1 MPRHHTKSSA
11 PGGSQRQLRVG
22 ETVRHA
28 VADILS
34 QGNVHDPDLEGHII
48 TVPEVRMSPDLKLAT
63 VYVMPLGGRDTD
75 VVIAALER
83 NKKFL
88 RGEIAHRV
96 NLKFAP
102 DIRFRIDERF
112 DEAERIEKLLRT
124 PAVQRDLAPDSD
136 DELMIVTT
144 ADSVI
149 DSENRRIARRLKKI
163 FLSTTRVDDARRGN
177 NDPRQDSR
185 QGKQPRQN
193 NQPRRDKRDVHG
205 WVVLDKPIGMTSTH
219 AVAVLKR
226 LFQAKRAGHAGTLD
240 PLASGGLPI
249 ALGEATK
256 TVPFVMD
263 GRKRYRF
270 TVTWG
275 EERDTD
281 DTEGR
286 ATQTSELRPTADAI
300 RALLPRFTGLIE
312 QIPPQYSAIKIQGER
327 AYDLARDGE
336 TVELKPRPVEIH
348 ELTLVEQADN
358 GHSVFEAECGKGT
371 YVRALARDIGRMLGC
386 FGHICALRR
395 TLVGPFT
402 EADMIPLEQLEAL
415 CNRAASGEGSL
426 ADALL
431 PVETALDDIPALAV
445 TRADA
450 ARLHRGQAV
459 LLRGRDAPNSS
470 GTVYVT
476 VAGRLLA
483 LAEIGNGEL
492 IPKRVFNLTG
502 LTASPVDNE
511 SV

>member
-1 MPRHHTKSSA
+1 MMITTTTNS
-11 PGGSQRQLRVG
+11 VG
-22 ETVRHA
+22 EPQNA
-28 VADILS
+28 
-34 QGNVHDPDLEGHII
+34 P
-48 TVPEVRMSPDLKLAT
+48 SPDADKNIFSDA
-63 VYVMPLGGRDTD
+63 RS
-75 VVIAALER
+75 
-83 NKKFL
+83 
-88 RGEIAHRV
+88 
-96 NLKFAP
+96 
-102 DIRFRIDERF
+102 DER
-112 DEAERIEKLLRT
+112 
-124 PAVQRDLAPDSD
+124 
-136 DELMIVTT
+136 
-144 ADSVI
+144 
-149 DSENRRIARRLKKI
+149 
-163 FLSTTRVDDARRGN
+163 RVN
-177 NDPRQDSR
+177 NDPRAN
-185 QGKQPRQN
+185 KQRQN
-193 NQPRRDKRDVHG
+193 NQPRRDRRDVHG
-205 WVVLDKPIGMTSTH
+205 WVILDKPIGMTSTQ
-219 AVAVLKR
+219 AVAVVKR
-226 LFQAKRAGHAGTLD
+226 LFNAKRAGHAGTLD

-270 TVTWG
+270 TVAWG

-286 ATQTSELRPTADAI
+286 VVKTSDQRPTPEAI
-300 RALLPRFTGLIE
+300 SALLPRFTGLIE
-312 QIPPQYSAIKIQGER
+312 QIPPQYSAIKVQGER

-336 TVELKPRPVEIH
+336 TVELAARPVEIH
-348 ELTLVEQADN
+348 HLSLVEQSDKDK
-358 GHSVFEAECGKGT
+358 SVFEAECGKGT
-371 YVRALARDIGRMLGC
+371 YVRALARDIGRILGC

-402 EADMIPLEQLEAL
+402 EQDMIPLEELEAL

-502 LTASPVDNE
+502 LVASSGRNDE